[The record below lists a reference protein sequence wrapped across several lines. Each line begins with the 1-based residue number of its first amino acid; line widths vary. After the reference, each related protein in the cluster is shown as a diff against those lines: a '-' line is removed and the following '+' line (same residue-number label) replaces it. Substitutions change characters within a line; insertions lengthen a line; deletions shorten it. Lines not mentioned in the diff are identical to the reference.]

1 MPMKTLGWV
10 VSFAGLSLAA
20 GCSHAPAST
29 KAGAPVAGVGSDIH
43 QPTAGEEHVQTY
55 DLHRTGKPD
64 VWVYSVTTQD
74 ASGRPVERRVRKE
87 ADLNGDGRVDVVYFF
102 DADGQVT
109 KETLDLDYDGKVDD
123 TLFFEKG
130 KKVRS
135 EKDLDGDGRVDTWSY
150 YDGNEKLSRKERDV
164 KGTGKVDYWEYWE
177 NGAIDRIGEDLDG
190 DGQVDRWTK
199 GTDAPAT
206 AGK

>member
-1 MPMKTLGWV
+1 MPMKTRGCVL
-10 VSFAGLSLAA
+10 SIAGLLLAA
-20 GCSHAPAST
+20 GCAHTPAPAAST
-29 KAGAPVAGVGSDIH
+29 GPKGSVGSDIH
-43 QPTAGEEHVQTY
+43 EPAGAEHVQAY

-74 ASGRPVERRVRKE
+74 ATGRPVERRVRKE
-87 ADLNGDGRVDVVYFF
+87 ADLNGDGRVDIVYYF

-123 TLFFEKG
+123 TIYFEKG

-135 EKDLDGDGRVDTWSY
+135 EKDLDGDGRVDTWNY
-150 YDGNEKLSRKERDV
+150 YDANEKLVRKERDV

-177 NGAIDRIGEDLDG
+177 NGVIDRIGEDLDG
-190 DGQVDRWTK
+190 DGQVDRWTS
-199 GTDAPAT
+199 GAEAAT

>member
-1 MPMKTLGWV
+1 MSMKTLGWV
-10 VSFAGLSLAA
+10 LSFAGLWLAA
-20 GCSHAPAST
+20 GCAHAPAPSQAAT
-29 KAGAPVAGVGSDIH
+29 PTGVGSDIH

-87 ADLNGDGRVDVVYFF
+87 ADLNGDGRVDVVYYF
-102 DADGQVT
+102 DADGQVS
-109 KETLDLDYDGKVDD
+109 KETLDLDFDGKVDD
-123 TLFFEKG
+123 TLYFEKG

-150 YDGNEKLSRKERDV
+150 YDGNEKLIRKERDV

-199 GTDAPAT
+199 GTDVPAT

>member
-1 MPMKTLGWV
+1 MKTLGWV
-10 VSFAGLSLAA
+10 PLTAGLVLAA
-20 GCSHAPAST
+20 GCAHKSPPAA
-29 KAGAPVAGVGSDIH
+29 AGPGSSVGTDIH
-43 QPTAGEEHVQTY
+43 QPPGEEHVQTY

-87 ADLNGDGRVDVVYFF
+87 ADLNGDGKVDIVYSF
-102 DADGQVT
+102 DADGQVM

-123 TLFFEKG
+123 TLYFEKG

-150 YDGNEKLSRKERDV
+150 YDGTEKLVRKERDV

-177 NGAIDRIGEDLDG
+177 NGVIDRIGEDLDG

-199 GTDAPAT
+199 GGEPAT

>member
-1 MPMKTLGWV
+1 MKTLGWV
-10 VSFAGLSLAA
+10 VSFAGLWLAA
-20 GCSHAPAST
+20 GCSHAPAT
-29 KAGAPVAGVGSDIH
+29 KANAPAAGVGSDIH
-43 QPTAGEEHVQTY
+43 QPAAGEEHVQTY

-150 YDGNEKLSRKERDV
+150 YDANEKLSRKERDV

-177 NGAIDRIGEDLDG
+177 DGAIDRIGEDLDG

-199 GTDAPAT
+199 GTDVPAT

>member
-1 MPMKTLGWV
+1 MSMKTLAWV
-10 VSFAGLSLAA
+10 LAFAGLWLAA
-20 GCSHAPAST
+20 GCAHGPAPAQ
-29 KAGAPVAGVGSDIH
+29 AAPTGVGSDIH
-43 QPTAGEEHVQTY
+43 QRTAGEEHVQTY

-87 ADLNGDGRVDVVYFF
+87 ADLNGDGRVDVVYYF

-109 KETLDLDYDGKVDD
+109 KETLDLDYDGKIDD
-123 TLFFEKG
+123 TLYFEKG

-150 YDGNEKLSRKERDV
+150 YDANEKLVRKERDV

-199 GTDAPAT
+199 GSEVPAT